1 MGIQV
6 DIRGHKICL
15 CCGNLDAPADCPIR
29 RLLLYQVS
37 FEKIPADELPDG
49 LVVSTGATVETVVVN
64 RAAGRRVI
72 WRHWNNHT
80 MAKIAWNGNI
90 VWHNVELWVH
100 EVLACNQFFS
110 TCVSDCYWCR
120 LLSSAGKVCCLAAEK
135 NINHL
140 KFFKT

>member
-100 EVLACNQFFS
+100 EVLACNQFFFHL
-110 TCVSDCYWCR
+110 CVWLLLVSLAVQCR
-120 LLSSAGKVCCLAAEK
+120 QGLLLGSWK
-135 NINHL
+135 NLNYL